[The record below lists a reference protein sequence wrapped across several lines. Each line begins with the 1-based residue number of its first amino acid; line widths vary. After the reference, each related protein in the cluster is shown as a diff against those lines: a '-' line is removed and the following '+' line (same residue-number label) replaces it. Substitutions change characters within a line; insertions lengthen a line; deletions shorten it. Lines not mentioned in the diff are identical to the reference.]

1 LPGDQGGPPP
11 PDGKKPP
18 GDQGGPPPP
27 DDTIRGAANHD
38 SDAFGDLY
46 RIYMPKIHRYIAYQV
61 NDRVLAEDLT
71 NEVFLRVM
79 RAIGRYQHH
88 SVPQF
93 NAWIFRIA
101 KNVVIDHWRAKRD
114 TVPLDEALAT
124 ERGETLDAHFESL
137 ARREELQVAMQKL
150 TEDQREVL
158 VLRFGM
164 GMSHREIAEQTGR
177 NEEAIRALQFRA
189 IRSLRAIMGEDTD

>member
-1 LPGDQGGPPP
+1 MNPEPEPSEERLDEL
-11 PDGKKPP
+11 
-18 GDQGGPPPP
+18 
-27 DDTIRGAANHD
+27 IRRAANLD
-38 SDAFGDLY
+38 REAFGELY
-46 RIYMPKIHRYIAYQV
+46 RLYARRIHRFVAFQV
-61 NDRVLAEDLT
+61 NNTVLAEDLA
-71 NEVFLRVM
+71 NEVWIRVM

-93 NAWIFRIA
+93 NAWLFRIA
-101 KNVVIDHWRAKRD
+101 KNVVVDHWRAKRD

-164 GMSHREIAEQTGR
+164 GMSHREIAERMGR

>member
-1 LPGDQGGPPP
+1 MTLTLNPEPEPSEERLDEL
-11 PDGKKPP
+11 
-18 GDQGGPPPP
+18 
-27 DDTIRGAANHD
+27 IRLAANLD
-38 SDAFGDLY
+38 REALGELY
-46 RIYMPKIHRYIAYQV
+46 RLYAPRIHRFVAYQV

-71 NEVFLRVM
+71 NQVFM
-79 RAIGRYQHH
+79 RAMKAIGRYQHH

-101 KNVVIDHWRAKRD
+101 RNVVVDHWRAKRD

>member
-1 LPGDQGGPPP
+1 MTLTLNPEPEPSEERVDEL
-11 PDGKKPP
+11 
-18 GDQGGPPPP
+18 
-27 DDTIRGAANHD
+27 IRLAANLD
-38 SDAFGDLY
+38 REAFGELY
-46 RIYMPKIHRYIAYQV
+46 RLYAPRIHRFVAYQV

-71 NEVFLRVM
+71 NQVFM
-79 RAIGRYQHH
+79 RAMKAIGRYQHH

-93 NAWIFRIA
+93 NAWLFRIA
-101 KNVVIDHWRAKRD
+101 RNVVVDHWRAKRD
-114 TVPLDEALAT
+114 TVSLDEALAT

-137 ARREELQVAMQKL
+137 SRREELQVAMQKL

>member
-1 LPGDQGGPPP
+1 MTLTLNPEPEPSEERLDEL
-11 PDGKKPP
+11 
-18 GDQGGPPPP
+18 
-27 DDTIRGAANHD
+27 IRRAANLD
-38 SDAFGDLY
+38 REAFGELY
-46 RIYMPKIHRYIAYQV
+46 RLYARRIHRFVAFQV
-61 NDRVLAEDLT
+61 NNTVLAEDLA
-71 NEVFLRVM
+71 NEVWIRVM

-93 NAWIFRIA
+93 NAWIYRIA
-101 KNVVIDHWRAKRD
+101 KNVVVDHWRAKRD

-164 GMSHREIAEQTGR
+164 GMSHREIAERMGR

>member
-1 LPGDQGGPPP
+1 LTLNPEPEPSEERVDEL
-11 PDGKKPP
+11 
-18 GDQGGPPPP
+18 
-27 DDTIRGAANHD
+27 IRLAANLD
-38 SDAFGDLY
+38 REAFGELY
-46 RIYMPKIHRYIAYQV
+46 RLYAPRIHRFVAYQV

-71 NEVFLRVM
+71 NQVFM
-79 RAIGRYQHH
+79 RAMKAIGRYQHH

-93 NAWIFRIA
+93 NAWLFRIA
-101 KNVVIDHWRAKRD
+101 RNVVVDHWRAKRD
-114 TVPLDEALAT
+114 TVSLDEALAT

-137 ARREELQVAMQKL
+137 SRREELQVAMQKL

-164 GMSHREIAEQTGR
+164 GMSHREIAERMGR

>member
-1 LPGDQGGPPP
+1 MTLNPEPSEERVDELIQLASNL
-11 PDGKKPP
+11 DR
-18 GDQGGPPPP
+18 
-27 DDTIRGAANHD
+27 T
-38 SDAFGDLY
+38 AFGELY
-46 RIYMPKIHRYIAYQV
+46 RLYVTRIHRYVAYQI
-61 NDRVLAEDLT
+61 NDRVLAEDIT
-71 NEVFLRVM
+71 NQVFLRAM
-79 RAIGRYQHH
+79 QAIGRYQHH

-101 KNVVIDHWRAKRD
+101 KNVVVDNWRAKRD

-137 ARREELQVAMQKL
+137 ARREELQVAMQVL

-158 VLRFGM
+158 ILRFGM
-164 GMSHREIAEQTGR
+164 GMSHREVAERMDR

-189 IRSLRAIMGEDTD
+189 ISSLRDVMAEDTD

>member
-1 LPGDQGGPPP
+1 MTLNPEPEPSEERVDEL
-11 PDGKKPP
+11 
-18 GDQGGPPPP
+18 
-27 DDTIRGAANHD
+27 IRLAANLD
-38 SDAFGDLY
+38 REAFGELY
-46 RIYMPKIHRYIAYQV
+46 RLYAPRIHRFVAYQV

-71 NEVFLRVM
+71 NQVFM
-79 RAIGRYQHH
+79 RAMKAIGRYQHH

-93 NAWIFRIA
+93 NAWLFRIA
-101 KNVVIDHWRAKRD
+101 RNVVVDHWRAKRD
-114 TVPLDEALAT
+114 TVSLDEALAT

-164 GMSHREIAEQTGR
+164 GMSHREIAERMGR

-189 IRSLRAIMGEDTD
+189 IRSLRAIMDEDTD

>member
-1 LPGDQGGPPP
+1 LTLNPEPSEERVDELIRLPPNLDR
-11 PDGKKPP
+11 
-18 GDQGGPPPP
+18 
-27 DDTIRGAANHD
+27 T
-38 SDAFGDLY
+38 AFGELY
-46 RIYMPKIHRYIAYQV
+46 RLYVTRIHRYVAYQI
-61 NDRVLAEDLT
+61 NDRVLAEDIT
-71 NEVFLRVM
+71 NQVFLRAM
-79 RAIGRYQHH
+79 QAIGRYQHH

-101 KNVVIDHWRAKRD
+101 KNVVVDNWRAKRD

-137 ARREELQVAMQKL
+137 ARREELQVAMQVL

-158 VLRFGM
+158 ILRFGM
-164 GMSHREIAEQTGR
+164 GMSHREVAERMDR

-189 IRSLRAIMGEDTD
+189 ISSLRDVMAEDTD

>member
-1 LPGDQGGPPP
+1 MTLTLNPEPEPSEERLDEL
-11 PDGKKPP
+11 
-18 GDQGGPPPP
+18 
-27 DDTIRGAANHD
+27 IRLAANLD
-38 SDAFGDLY
+38 REALGELY
-46 RIYMPKIHRYIAYQV
+46 RLYAPRIHRFVAYQV
-61 NDRVLAEDLT
+61 NDRVLAEDLA
-71 NEVFLRVM
+71 NEVWIRVM
-79 RAIGRYQHH
+79 RAISRYQHH

-93 NAWIFRIA
+93 NAWLFRIA
-101 KNVVIDHWRAKRD
+101 KNVVVDHWRAKRD

-189 IRSLRAIMGEDTD
+189 IRSLRAIMDEDTD